1 MAWCWQNWQPPEG
14 SILVILDDV
23 TEYKDI
29 KKLLPR
35 TDNQRFKLLIT
46 TRQRRLDTNLVD
58 ISLDVL
64 SEYKALSLLRGILGR
79 EDKRIEREIDTAK
92 ELCKWLGYLPLG
104 LELIGRYLVEDAD
117 LSIADML
124 EV

>member
-1 MAWCWQNWQPPEG
+1 M
-14 SILVILDDV
+14 VILDDV

-64 SEYKALSLLRGILGR
+64 SEDKALSLLRGILSK
-79 EDKRIEREIDTAK
+79 EDKRIETEIETAK
-92 ELCKWLGYLPLG
+92 ALCKWLGYLPLG
-104 LELIGRYLVEDAD
+104 LELVGRCLVEDAD